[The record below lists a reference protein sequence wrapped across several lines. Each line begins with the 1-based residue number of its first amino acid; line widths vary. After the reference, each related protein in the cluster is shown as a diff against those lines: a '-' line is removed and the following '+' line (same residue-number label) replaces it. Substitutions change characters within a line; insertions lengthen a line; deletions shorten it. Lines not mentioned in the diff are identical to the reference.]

1 MVEARVSFPIVPSA
15 PVFNHDQGSLLDRLS
30 GLHMMF
36 LLFVPLAIVLQLVLL
51 QSSEASDFLEVHHV
65 NADSLKI
72 HGLSARSS
80 FYSIHQVSRNLVS
93 FSTVSLRPNNTI
105 SVYLANQAFVALR
118 SSSSSL
124 RLLDS
129 ISVSAVEETLS
140 LDHNSYVDIIHFF
153 PLTDYPFIDKS
164 VLNYCKNEK
173 SLSDLVDC
181 FIDSQVALRNA
192 IVAVRIVGSQGAV
205 SGF

>member
-1 MVEARVSFPIVPSA
+1 
-15 PVFNHDQGSLLDRLS
+15 
-30 GLHMMF
+30 MF

-51 QSSEASDFLEVHHV
+51 QSSEASKFLEVHRV
-65 NADSLKI
+65 NADNLKI
-72 HGLSARSS
+72 QGLSARSK
-80 FYSIHQVSRNLVS
+80 FYSIHQVSRNPVS
-93 FSTVSLRPNNTI
+93 FSTVSLRLNNTT

-129 ISVSAVEETLS
+129 LSEPAEESLS
-140 LDHNSYVDIIHFF
+140 LDTNSYVDIIHFF
-153 PLTDYPFIDKS
+153 PLTEYPFIDKS
-164 VLNYCKNEK
+164 VLNYCKNET

-181 FIDSQVALRNA
+181 FINNQVALRNA
-192 IVAVRIVGSQGAV
+192 IVAVRIVGSQSDV